1 MQIKKFR
8 QPTVRDALRAIRE
21 DLGPSALVLS
31 TEMVAAAGWRGW
43 VGMREVQVTAGLA
56 GQLPGGRP
64 AASQGRPADTR
75 LREDAT
81 AGQARFRENAT
92 AGQARF
98 REDATARQASTP
110 RENLVARLLAS
121 GLDGPLAES
130 VVGNLT
136 PSEFRGASLKDLQR
150 VLATQLEAM
159 AAGDRSF
166 SPVEVFIGPPGV
178 GKTTTIA
185 KIAAQERARK
195 GKALGLV
202 GADAFRA
209 GAVEQLRTYASII
222 GAPFRV
228 ARTIEDLEEA
238 ITTGR
243 HSLLIDTAG
252 RSPQDG
258 GLRDLRR
265 LLGTRRGVRTHIVM
279 AGDTSAA
286 SARRILDAYYDAR
299 PNRVV
304 ISKVD
309 EAESIA
315 PLLGVLSERNIPVS
329 YVTTG
334 QRVPE
339 DLDRATAK
347 NLASVVLR
355 DSQMGWAAAV

>member
-1 MQIKKFR
+1 MQVKKYR
-8 QPTVRDALRAIRE
+8 QATVREALRAIRE
-21 DLGPSALVLS
+21 DLGPDALVLN
-31 TEMVAAAGWRGW
+31 TEMVPAAGWRGW
-43 VGMREVQVTAGLA
+43 MGRREVQVTAGIA

-64 AASQGRPADTR
+64 TANRGRQTDMSR
-75 LREDAT
+75 VREDAS
-81 AGQARFRENAT
+81 AFAPAAAADRS
-92 AGQARF
+92 
-98 REDATARQASTP
+98 ARQAASSK
-110 RENLVARLLAS
+110 EAIVSRLLAS
-121 GLDGPLAES
+121 GLDRTLADS
-130 VVGNLT
+130 VVGKLT
-136 PSEFRGASLKDLQR
+136 PSELRGASLKDLQKA
-150 VLATQLEAM
+150 LATRLETL
-159 AAGDRSF
+159 AAGEEAYSR
-166 SPVEVFIGPPGV
+166 VEVFIGPPGV

-195 GKALGLV
+195 GQPLGLV

-238 ITTGR
+238 ISSGR
-243 HSLLIDTAG
+243 TSLLVDTAG

-265 LLGTRRGVRTHIVM
+265 LLGSRRGVRTHIVM
-279 AGDTSAA
+279 AGDTSAS

-299 PNRVV
+299 PDRVV

-309 EAESIA
+309 EAESLS
-315 PLLGVLSERNIPVS
+315 PLLSVLAERNIPVS
-329 YVTTG
+329 YFTTG

-339 DLDRATAK
+339 DLDRATAQ

-355 DSQMGWAAAV
+355 DTSSAWAMAV

>member
-75 LREDAT
+75 LRED
-81 AGQARFRENAT
+81 AT

>member
-1 MQIKKFR
+1 MQVKKFR
-8 QPTVRDALRAIRE
+8 QPTVREALRAIRE
-21 DLGPSALVLS
+21 DLGPSALVLN
-31 TEMVAAAGWRGW
+31 TEMVSAPGWRGW
-43 VGMREVQVTAGLA
+43 VGMREVQVTAGVA
-56 GQLPGGRP
+56 GQQSTGRP
-64 AASQGRPADTR
+64 AASKSRPADTR

-81 AGQARFRENAT
+81 A
-92 AGQARF
+92 
-98 REDATARQASTP
+98 RQAASP

-121 GLDGPLAES
+121 GLDRTLAES
-130 VVGNLT
+130 VVSNLT
-136 PSEFRGASLKDLQR
+136 AAEFRGASLKDLQR
-150 VLATQLEAM
+150 ALAAQLETM
-159 AAGDRSF
+159 AAGEESYSR
-166 SPVEVFIGPPGV
+166 VEVFIGPPGV

-195 GKALGLV
+195 GKPLGLV

-243 HSLLIDTAG
+243 HSLLVDTAG

-265 LLGTRRGVRTHIVM
+265 LLGSRRGVRTHIVM

-299 PNRVV
+299 PDRVV

-309 EAESIA
+309 EAESLS
-315 PLLGVLSERNIPVS
+315 PLLGVLTERNIPVS
-329 YVTTG
+329 YLTTG

-339 DLDRATAK
+339 DLNRATAQ

-355 DSQMGWAAAV
+355 DSHMGWAAAV

>member
-1 MQIKKFR
+1 MQVKKFR
-8 QPTVRDALRAIRE
+8 QPTVREALRAIRE
-21 DLGPSALVLS
+21 DLGPSALVLN
-31 TEMVAAAGWRGW
+31 TEMVSASGWRGW
-43 VGMREVQVTAGLA
+43 VGMREVEVTAGVA
-56 GQLPGGRP
+56 GQLSTGRP
-64 AASQGRPADTR
+64 AASNSRPADIS
-75 LREDAT
+75 
-81 AGQARFRENAT
+81 G
-92 AGQARF
+92 
-98 REDATARQASTP
+98 P
-110 RENLVARLLAS
+110 REAAKAGPRESLVARLLAS
-121 GLDGPLAES
+121 GLDRTLAES

-136 PSEFRGASLKDLQR
+136 QAEFRGASLKDLQR
-150 VLATQLEAM
+150 ALATQLEAL
-159 AAGDRSF
+159 AAGEESYSR
-166 SPVEVFIGPPGV
+166 VEVFIGPPGV

-195 GKALGLV
+195 GQPLGLV

-238 ITTGR
+238 INTGR
-243 HSLLIDTAG
+243 HSLLVDTAG

-265 LLGTRRGVRTHIVM
+265 LLGSRRGVRTHIVM

-299 PNRVV
+299 PDRVV

-309 EAESIA
+309 EAESLS
-315 PLLGVLSERNIPVS
+315 PLLGVLGERNIPVS
-329 YVTTG
+329 YLTTG

-339 DLDRATAK
+339 DLNRATPE

-355 DSQMGWAAAV
+355 DSHMGWAAAV

>member
-1 MQIKKFR
+1 MQVKKFR
-8 QPTVRDALRAIRE
+8 QPTVREALRAIRE
-21 DLGPSALVLS
+21 DLGPDALVLNS
-31 TEMVAAAGWRGW
+31 EMVAATGWRGW
-43 VGMREVQVTAGLA
+43 MGVREVQVTAGVA
-56 GQLPGGRP
+56 GQLPAGRP
-64 AASQGRPADTR
+64 AASKGRPADTR
-75 LREDAT
+75 LREDAS
-81 AGQARFRENAT
+81 
-92 AGQARF
+92 
-98 REDATARQASTP
+98 ARQASGP

-121 GLDGPLAES
+121 GLDRTLTDA
-130 VVGNLT
+130 VVGSLT
-136 PSEFRGASLKDLQR
+136 AAQFRGASLKDLQR
-150 VLATQLEAM
+150 ALAIQLEALT
-159 AAGDRSF
+159 AGEESYSR
-166 SPVEVFIGPPGV
+166 VEVFIGPPGV

-195 GKALGLV
+195 GKPLGLV

-243 HSLLIDTAG
+243 HSLLVDTAG
-252 RSPQDG
+252 RSPLDG

-265 LLGTRRGVRTHIVM
+265 LLGSRRGVRTHLVM
-279 AGDTSAA
+279 AGDTSAS

-299 PNRVV
+299 PDRVV

-309 EAESIA
+309 EAESLA

-329 YVTTG
+329 YLTTG

-339 DLDRATAK
+339 DLDRATPE

-355 DSQMGWAAAV
+355 DSPMGWAAAV

>member
-1 MQIKKFR
+1 MQVKKFR
-8 QPTVRDALRAIRE
+8 QPTVREALRAIRE
-21 DLGPSALVLS
+21 DLGPGALVLN
-31 TEMVAAAGWRGW
+31 TEMVSLPGWRGW
-43 VGMREVQVTAGLA
+43 VGMREVQVTAGVA
-56 GQLPGGRP
+56 AQLSSGRL
-64 AASQGRPADTR
+64 AASKSRPADI
-75 LREDAT
+75 
-81 AGQARFRENAT
+81 
-92 AGQARF
+92 
-98 REDATARQASTP
+98 STP

-121 GLDGPLAES
+121 GLERTLAES
-130 VVGNLT
+130 VVGSLT
-136 PSEFRGASLKDLQR
+136 TSEFRGASLKDLQR
-150 VLATQLEAM
+150 ALATQLEAM
-159 AAGDRSF
+159 AAGDESF
-166 SPVEVFIGPPGV
+166 SRVEVFIGPPGV

-228 ARTIEDLEEA
+228 ARTLEDLEEA

-243 HSLLIDTAG
+243 HSLLVDTAG

-265 LLGTRRGVRTHIVM
+265 LLGSRRGVRTHIVM
-279 AGDTSAA
+279 AGDTSAS

-299 PNRVV
+299 PDRVV

-309 EAESIA
+309 ETESIS

-339 DLDRATAK
+339 DLNRATPEY
-347 NLASVVLR
+347 LASVVLR
-355 DSQMGWAAAV
+355 DSWAAA

>member
-1 MQIKKFR
+1 MQVKKFR
-8 QPTVRDALRAIRE
+8 QATVKEALRAIRE
-21 DLGPSALVLS
+21 DLGPSALVLN
-31 TEMVAAAGWRGW
+31 TEMVSASGWRGW
-43 VGMREVQVTAGLA
+43 VGMREVEVTAGVA
-56 GQLPGGRP
+56 GQLSTGRP
-64 AASQGRPADTR
+64 AASKSRFADTH

-81 AGQARFRENAT
+81 ARPAHL
-92 AGQARF
+92 
-98 REDATARQASTP
+98 REDATARPASTP

-121 GLDGPLAES
+121 GLDRTLAES

-136 PSEFRGASLKDLQR
+136 QAEFRGASLKDLQR
-150 VLATQLEAM
+150 ALATQLEAL
-159 AAGDRSF
+159 AAGHESYSR
-166 SPVEVFIGPPGV
+166 VEVFIGPPGV

-195 GKALGLV
+195 GQPLGLV

-243 HSLLIDTAG
+243 HSLLVDTAG

-265 LLGTRRGVRTHIVM
+265 LLGSRRGVRTHLVM

-299 PNRVV
+299 PDRVV
-304 ISKVD
+304 ISKID
-309 EAESIA
+309 EAESLS
-315 PLLGVLSERNIPVS
+315 PLLGVLSERNLPVS
-329 YVTTG
+329 YLTTG

-339 DLDRATAK
+339 DLNRATAE
-347 NLASVVLR
+347 NLAGVVLR
-355 DSQMGWAAAV
+355 DSQVAWAGAV

>member
-1 MQIKKFR
+1 MHVKKFR
-8 QPTVRDALRAIRE
+8 QPTVREALRAIRE
-21 DLGPSALVLS
+21 DLGPSALVLN
-31 TEMVAAAGWRGW
+31 TEMVSASGWRGW
-43 VGMREVQVTAGLA
+43 VGLREVEVTAGVA
-56 GQLPGGRP
+56 GQLSTGRP
-64 AASQGRPADTR
+64 AASKSRPADISGR
-75 LREDAT
+75 REDAK
-81 AGQARFRENAT
+81 AG
-92 AGQARF
+92 
-98 REDATARQASTP
+98 P

-121 GLDGPLAES
+121 GLDRTLAES
-130 VVGNLT
+130 VVSNLT
-136 PSEFRGASLKDLQR
+136 PAEFRGASLKDLQR
-150 VLATQLEAM
+150 ALAAQLETM
-159 AAGDRSF
+159 TAGEESYSR
-166 SPVEVFIGPPGV
+166 VEVFIGPPGV

-195 GKALGLV
+195 GKPLGLV

-238 ITTGR
+238 INTGR
-243 HSLLIDTAG
+243 HSLLVDTAG

-265 LLGTRRGVRTHIVM
+265 LLGSRRGVRTHIVM

-299 PNRVV
+299 PDRVV

-309 EAESIA
+309 EAESLS
-315 PLLGVLSERNIPVS
+315 PLLGVLGERNIPVS
-329 YVTTG
+329 YLTTG

-339 DLDRATAK
+339 DLNRATAE

-355 DSQMGWAAAV
+355 DSHMGWAAAV